1 VNSQAIAA
9 FVAAAGLGILLVVR
23 DPAARR
29 AAAVLWVG
37 GTVVLAVRLLHTS
50 VDRAGTLVS
59 EHPVFVVPAGV
70 VAVACLAAVAVA
82 FHRWPWAFAIA
93 CVVAAPARIPV
104 HFGSQDAKLLLPL
117 YAVLAAGALATLY
130 DIARARE
137 PELPPSGPALPAL
150 PLALF
155 TAFSALS
162 LAWTVDLHQGAV
174 TMLFFYLPFAF
185 MAMRI
190 GQLGWSP
197 DGLRA
202 AFTAQVALAVLFAA
216 VALWQEVTH
225 HIFWNPSIG
234 VSNAYR
240 SFFRVNSLFWD
251 ASVYGRFMAV
261 TLVLCVGV
269 AVYRGMT
276 VPLGAAMA
284 FMFAGLY
291 FTYSQSSYFAVAA
304 GVLAV
309 GTGLWSRRVTIA
321 LVVAGA
327 AGLLAV
333 VAVAL
338 RGNSANRVSDERSHL
353 IRLGWR
359 VIRHHPAFGAG
370 LSGLPKAAVA
380 GTAHP
385 FRVKGAASHT
395 TPVTV
400 AAELGPIGFA
410 LYLWV
415 LGAITSAGARNSRDG
430 PVPRVLL
437 AALVAIFASSLFYD
451 SFFEDPSMW
460 LLVGFLAGTS
470 MAAAGTT
477 RPAAGA

>member
-9 FVAAAGLGILLVVR
+9 VVAAVGLGILLVVR

-29 AAAVLWVG
+29 VAAVLWVA
-37 GTVVLAVRLLHTS
+37 GTAVLAARLLHS
-50 VDRAGTLVS
+50 SIDRAGTVVS
-59 EHPVFVVPAGV
+59 GHPLFVVPAALVGI
-70 VAVACLAAVAVA
+70 ACLVAAAAA
-82 FHRWPWAFAIA
+82 FHRWPWAFAVA
-93 CVVAAPARIPV
+93 CVLAAPVRIPV
-104 HFGSQDAKLLLPL
+104 HFGAQDAKLLLPL
-117 YAVLAAGALATLY
+117 YGVLAAGALATLY

-137 PELPPSGPALPAL
+137 PQLPSWGPAT
-150 PLALF
+150 PLA
-155 TAFSALS
+155 AFVAFAALS
-162 LAWTVDLHQGAV
+162 LTWTVDLHQGAV

-197 DGLRA
+197 AGLRA
-202 AFTAQVALAVLFAA
+202 TFATQAALAVLFAA
-216 VALWQEVTH
+216 VALVQEATH
-225 HIFWNPSIG
+225 RIFWNPSVE

-276 VPLGAAMA
+276 APLGAAMA

-309 GTGLWSRRVTIA
+309 GTGLWSRRITIGLIA
-321 LVVAGA
+321 AGA
-327 AGLLAV
+327 VGLLAV

-359 VIRHHPAFGAG
+359 VIRRHPLLGSG

-400 AAELGPIGFA
+400 AAELGPVGFL

-415 LGAITSAGARNSRDG
+415 LGAMTAAGARIRGAG

-437 AALVAIFASSLFYD
+437 AALIAIFASSLFYD
-451 SFFEDPSMW
+451 SFFEDPTMW
-460 LLVGFLAGTS
+460 LLAGFLAGTS
-470 MAAAGTT
+470 MAAAGTA
-477 RPAAGA
+477 RPAARV

>member
-1 VNSQAIAA
+1 MNSEAIAA
-9 FVAAAGLGILLVVR
+9 VVAAAGLGVLLVVR
-23 DPAARR
+23 DPVARR
-29 AAAVLWVG
+29 AGAVLRVA
-37 GTVVLAVRLLHTS
+37 GTAVLAVRLLHS
-50 VDRAGTLVS
+50 SIDRAGTLLS
-59 EHPVFVVPAGV
+59 DHPVFVLPAAV
-70 VAVACLAAVAVA
+70 VAVACLVAAAVA
-82 FHRWPWAFAIA
+82 FHRWPWAFAVA
-93 CVVAAPARIPV
+93 CVLAAPVRIPL

-117 YAVLAAGALATLY
+117 YGVLAAGALCTLY
-130 DIARARE
+130 DVARARE
-137 PELPPSGPALPAL
+137 PELPPRGLAT
-150 PLALF
+150 PLAAF
-155 TAFSALS
+155 VAFSALS
-162 LAWTVDLHQGAV
+162 LTWTVDLHQGAV

-202 AFTAQVALAVLFAA
+202 TFAAQAALAVVFAA
-216 VALWQEVTH
+216 VALGQEATH
-225 HIFWNPSIG
+225 RIFWNPSIE

-269 AVYRGMT
+269 AVYRGVT
-276 VPLGAAMA
+276 LPLGAAMA

-321 LVVAGA
+321 LVAVGA

-359 VIRHHPAFGAG
+359 VIRHHPLLGAG

-400 AAELGPIGFA
+400 AAELGPIGFL
-410 LYLWV
+410 LYVWV
-415 LGAITSAGARNSRDG
+415 LGAITAAGARIRG
-430 PVPRVLL
+430 AGAVPRVLL

-451 SFFEDPSMW
+451 SFFEDPTMW
-460 LLVGFLAGTS
+460 LLVGFLAGTT
-470 MAAAGTT
+470 MAAAGTART
-477 RPAAGA
+477 PANA

>member
-1 VNSQAIAA
+1 VNSEAIAA
-9 FVAAAGLGILLVVR
+9 VVAAAGLGILLVVR
-23 DPAARR
+23 DTAVRR
-29 AAAVLWVG
+29 AAAGVWVA
-37 GTVVLAVRLLHTS
+37 GTVVLAVRLLHS
-50 VDRAGTLVS
+50 SIDRAGTVAS
-59 EHPVFVVPAGV
+59 EHPVFVVPAAV
-70 VAVACLAAVAVA
+70 VGIASLVAAAAA
-82 FHRWPWAFAIA
+82 FHRWPWGFAVA
-93 CVVAAPARIPV
+93 CVLAAPVRIPV
-104 HFGSQDAKLLLPL
+104 HFGAQDAKLLLPL
-117 YAVLAAGALATLY
+117 YGVLAAGALASLY

-137 PELPPSGPALPAL
+137 PQPPPRGPAT
-150 PLALF
+150 PLAAF
-155 TAFSALS
+155 VAFSALS
-162 LAWTVDLHQGAV
+162 LTWTVDLHQGAV

-190 GQLGWSP
+190 AQLGWSP
-197 DGLRA
+197 DGLRL
-202 AFTAQVALAVLFAA
+202 AFATQAALAVVFAG
-216 VALWQEVTH
+216 VALGQEATH
-225 HIFWNPSIG
+225 RVFWNPSVE

-261 TLVLCVGV
+261 TLVLCAGV
-269 AVYRGMT
+269 AVYRGIT
-276 VPLGAAMA
+276 PPLGAAMA

-309 GTGLWSRRVTIA
+309 GTGLWSRRITIA
-321 LVVAGA
+321 LIAAGA
-327 AGLLAV
+327 AALLAV
-333 VAVAL
+333 LAVAL

-359 VIRHHPAFGAG
+359 VIRNHPLLGAG
-370 LSGLPKAAVA
+370 LSGLPRAAVA

-400 AAELGPIGFA
+400 AAELGPIGFL

-415 LGAITSAGARNSRDG
+415 LGALTSAGVRIRAAG

-437 AALVAIFASSLFYD
+437 AALIAIFASSLFYD
-451 SFFEDPSMW
+451 SFFEDPTMW
-460 LLVGFLAGTS
+460 LLAGFLAGTS
-470 MAAAGTT
+470 MAAAGAA
-477 RPAAGA
+477 RPAASA

>member
-1 VNSQAIAA
+1 MNSESVAA
-9 FVAAAGLGILLVVR
+9 VVAAAGLGILLVVR

-29 AAAVLWVG
+29 AGAVLWVA
-37 GTVVLAVRLLHTS
+37 GTAVLAVRLLHS
-50 VDRAGTLVS
+50 SIDRAGTLVS
-59 EHPVFVVPAGV
+59 DHPVFVVPAAV
-70 VAVACLAAVAVA
+70 VAVACLVAIAVA
-82 FHRWPWAFAIA
+82 FHRWPWAFAVA
-93 CVVAAPARIPV
+93 CVLAAPVRIPI

-117 YAVLAAGALATLY
+117 YGVLAAGALCTLY
-130 DIARARE
+130 DVARARE
-137 PELPPSGPALPAL
+137 PELPPRGPAT
-150 PLALF
+150 PLAAF
-155 TAFSALS
+155 VAFSALS
-162 LAWTVDLHQGAV
+162 LIWTVDLHQGAV

-202 AFTAQVALAVLFAA
+202 TFAAQAGLAVVFAA
-216 VALWQEVTH
+216 VALGQEATH
-225 HIFWNPSIG
+225 RIFWNPSVE

-261 TLVLCVGV
+261 TLVLCAGV

-309 GTGLWSRRVTIA
+309 GTGLWSRRITIG
-321 LVVAGA
+321 LLVAGA
-327 AGLLAV
+327 VGLLAV

-359 VIRHHPAFGAG
+359 VIRHHPVLGAG

-400 AAELGPIGFA
+400 AAELGPIGFL

-415 LGAITSAGARNSRDG
+415 LGAITAAGARIRG
-430 PVPRVLL
+430 AGAVPRVLL

-451 SFFEDPSMW
+451 SFFEDPTMW
-460 LLVGFLAGTS
+460 LLVGFLAGTT

-477 RPAAGA
+477 RPPASA